1 MNKPY
6 HYSES
11 GLSNVWLA
19 SGVIRRDTPYGP
31 GVAVERVVELLKLL
45 AMNLVDK
52 PARLTGKEF
61 RYLRGMLLISQ
72 ASVAQ
77 AHGVS
82 EQVVSLWERHGKVP
96 KANDFLMRLNY
107 LARCGGADKLPAVLE
122 RMNAIETPVHQRIIG
137 RLTTRGWRLK
147 VELEEAAPSETA
159 RAAA

>member
-1 MNKPY
+1 MSKLY

-11 GLSNVWLA
+11 GLNNIWLA
-19 SGVIRRDTPYGP
+19 SGFIRRDTPYGP
-31 GVAVERVVELLKLL
+31 GVAVERAVELLELL

-61 RYLRGMLLISQ
+61 RYLRGMLLLSQ

-96 KANDFLMRLNY
+96 KANDVLLRLRY
-107 LARCGGADKLPAVLE
+107 LAHAGAVDRMPAVLA
-122 RMNAIETPVHQRIIG
+122 RMNEVERPVHQRLIA
-137 RLTTRGWRLK
+137 RKTTRGWRL
-147 VELEEAAPSETA
+147 TA
-159 RAAA
+159 ESDATTPTGRALAAA